1 LVSQVVKAFAA
12 SFVSPPP
19 AQADDAKDAEIG
31 YLKIEMEGVENAKE
45 EIGRLLGLTEE
56 FRWKRIS
63 AAIHEQKRLIREL
76 VAALGKIEATPAWGA
91 PDRWDPTPSEVRQL
105 ARTALAK
112 AKASGFSV
120 RTEGEQG

>member
-1 LVSQVVKAFAA
+1 MSEL
-12 SFVSPPP
+12 
-19 AQADDAKDAEIG
+19 
-31 YLKIEMEGVENAKE
+31 
-45 EIGRLLGLTEE
+45 IGRLRHLVSLNEEKNGGPYGGLAAEQCVIAMREAAEDLGV
-56 FRWKRIS
+56 KD
-63 AAIHEQKRLIREL
+63 ALIREM

-120 RTEGEQG
+120 RTEG